1 MSSWWMSGS
10 SPSNLANKGL
20 FVFTACSHA
29 GHVLTHAAERFP
41 GIPLFGVLGGFHLAG
56 PTEAII
62 PETVDALEAVDLQL
76 IAGAHCTGWRA
87 LGQLAQRFGDRVV
100 PSAVGK
106 RFVL

>member
-1 MSSWWMSGS
+1 
-10 SPSNLANKGL
+10 LANKGL

-29 GHVLTHAAERFP
+29 GLINVLTHAAERFP

-56 PTEAII
+56 ATEAII
-62 PETVDALEAVDLQL
+62 PETVDALEAFDLQL
-76 IAGAHCTGWRA
+76 IAAAHCTGWRA
-87 LGQLAQRFGDRVV
+87 LGKLAQRFGDRVV